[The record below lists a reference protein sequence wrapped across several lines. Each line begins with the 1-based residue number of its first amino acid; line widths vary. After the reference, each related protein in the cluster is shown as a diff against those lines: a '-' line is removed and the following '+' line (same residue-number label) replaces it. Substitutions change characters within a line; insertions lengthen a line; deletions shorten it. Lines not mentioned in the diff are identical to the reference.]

1 MRVHLV
7 MKCQITRRAGIQ
19 SDRIHHQGPHGSL
32 PLSESHPTPQ
42 QGVMQLQ
49 GHGLGLWAAAPSPGW
64 KRLGA
69 QIFVCG
75 FSQVAPG
82 CVTLTNRKLSKVAE
96 MFAIVRK
103 VTVAAVSKSRSQHHI
118 EDLHTQSEGFISI
131 SHHSEVLLE
140 EGTGYKQRGETG
152 GDEGVRLSLA
162 RLGRRQTVS
171 YRVTQQFSYQS
182 C

>member
-7 MKCQITRRAGIQ
+7 MKCQITLRAGIQ
-19 SDRIHHQGPHGSL
+19 SDRFHQQGPHGSL
-32 PLSESHPTPQ
+32 PLSESHLTPQ
-42 QGVMQLQ
+42 QGEMQLK
-49 GHGLGLWAAAPSPGW
+49 GPGLGLWVTAPSPGW
-64 KRLGA
+64 KRLGV
-69 QIFVCG
+69 QTFVCG

-82 CVTLTNRKLSKVAE
+82 CITLTNRKLSKVAE

-103 VTVAAVSKSRSQHHI
+103 VTVAAVSKSHSQHLI
-118 EDLHTQSEGFISI
+118 EALHTQSEGFISI
-131 SHHSEVLLE
+131 SHHSEMLLQ
-140 EGTGYKQRGETG
+140 EGTCYKQRGEAG